1 MLWSRPRNNDGSRPR
16 PVSSRAGRLSVIA
29 RDLQITGALRSDGE
43 IQVDGI
49 VNGDITAPSITIGQ
63 TGTVIGRLA
72 AAEIRIWG
80 TVHGELDADHI
91 SLARSARVYA
101 QLRHAGLTIEE
112 GAVLEQQVPNDPAAE
127 I

>member
-1 MLWSRPRNNDGSRPR
+1 LLWSRPRNNDGSKSRPA
-16 PVSSRAGRLSVIA
+16 SFRAGRLSVIA

-63 TGTVIGRLA
+63 TGTVIGRLV
-72 AAEIRIWG
+72 AAEIRICG
-80 TVHGELDADHI
+80 TVHGELDGDHI
-91 SLARSARVYA
+91 TLARTARVYA
-101 QLRHAGLTIEE
+101 QLRHAGLSIED
-112 GAVLEQQVPNDPAAE
+112 GAVLERQVPNDPAAD

>member
-1 MLWSRPRNNDGSRPR
+1 M
-16 PVSSRAGRLSVIA
+16 
-29 RDLQITGALRSDGE
+29 RSDGE